1 MVSYKSSKEYS
12 LAYPHIQEPLKYII
26 ITPPS
31 KTKPNAV
38 EERKNSLLQFGA
50 SIRDFFEKIEERVVF
65 VVSGDLSHTHPTN
78 CKIPLYLPNPLW
90 NLPQLKEESSL
101 FDSLIEKWANTKDE
115 EVLLEKAIEVDKVA
129 LSCGLQGII
138 ILHGTLKEDLQ
149 TWRSKV
155 FVNIAPTYFGMIVC
169 LFTKSKTS

>member
-1 MVSYKSSKEYS
+1 M
-12 LAYPHIQEPLKYII
+12 
-26 ITPPS
+26 
-31 KTKPNAV
+31 
-38 EERKNSLLQFGA
+38 
-50 SIRDFFEKIEERVVF
+50 
-65 VVSGDLSHTHPTN
+65 
-78 CKIPLYLPNPLW
+78 
-90 NLPQLKEESSL
+90 

-155 FVNIAPTYFGMIVC
+155 FVNIAPTYFGILAQNAIIILGMIVC